1 MGARTA
7 DKDSRRAQLI
17 EAAAR
22 VFSHRGYSASRV
34 SEIATEAGVGKGTV
48 YEYFSSKED
57 LFFAVFED
65 HQERIRERVDR
76 VLTDGG
82 SALERLEKLL
92 AEAAAIAEDDR
103 ELHGVTLDFWSASI
117 GSGAADKFETT
128 CTRLYCHYR
137 RILAD
142 LIREGQA
149 HGMIRSTVEPE
160 TVAIAVVAALD
171 GLTVQHSF
179 DPKIRPLEV
188 VRDFTDVLI
197 TGLKESH

>member
-1 MGARTA
+1 MAARTA

-17 EAAAR
+17 EAAAH
-22 VFSHRGYSASRV
+22 VFSHQGYSASRV

-48 YEYFSSKED
+48 YEYFSSKEE

-65 HQERIRERVDR
+65 HQERIRERVDQ
-76 VLTDGG
+76 VLTGDG

-103 ELHGVTLDFWSASI
+103 QLHGVTLDFWSASI

-128 CTRLYCHYR
+128 CNQLYCNYR

-149 HGMIRSTVEPE
+149 NGMIRPSVDPE

-179 DPKIRPLEV
+179 DHTIRPLDV
-188 VRDFTDVLI
+188 VRGFADVLI
-197 TGLKESH
+197 AGLKESY